1 MNILEINELT
11 MEFGG
16 LTALDSVSFSVAE
29 NEILGLIGPNGSG
42 KTTAINCLTGYLKT
56 SAGRVIFR
64 GKDILGFSPHRIA
77 FLGLSRTFQLTG
89 LLSRATVMD
98 NVLAGLHMSIDA
110 GLWDILG
117 HSQDNNPKEISARER
132 AMEILEFTGITAEKD
147 RVCGS
152 TSNYSRK
159 CLGLAMVLATR
170 PRIILIDEIVSGLS
184 AEETTSI
191 MKLISKIRESG
202 VTILLVE
209 HNMRVIMGLCER
221 IVVLNMGVKIAEG
234 TPAEINADTGVQ
246 EAYLG
251 KSYA

>member
-1 MNILEINELT
+1 
-11 MEFGG
+11 
-16 LTALDSVSFSVAE
+16 
-29 NEILGLIGPNGSG
+29 
-42 KTTAINCLTGYLKT
+42 
-56 SAGRVIFR
+56 
-64 GKDILGFSPHRIA
+64 
-77 FLGLSRTFQLTG
+77 
-89 LLSRATVMD
+89 
-98 NVLAGLHMSIDA
+98 
-110 GLWDILG
+110 
-117 HSQDNNPKEISARER
+117 
-132 AMEILEFTGITAEKD
+132 
-147 RVCGS
+147 
-152 TSNYSRK
+152 
-159 CLGLAMVLATR
+159 MVLATR

-221 IVVLNMGVKIAEG
+221 IVVLNTGVKIAEG